1 MATTVV
7 ITGASAGI
15 GRAVALEFARTG
27 CNVALMARGIE
38 RLESAAQQA
47 QQFGVQALVVPVDVA
62 DADALDAAAAR
73 VEALLG
79 PIDVW
84 VNNAMATIFAAAH
97 ATRSDE
103 FRRVTEVTYLGQVHG
118 TLAALR
124 RMRRRDRGTIVQV
137 GSALSYRA
145 MPLQSAY
152 CAAKFAVRGFTDAL
166 RLELAR
172 ERSRIRLT
180 MVQLPAVNT
189 PQFDWARS
197 RMAEKARPIP
207 PIFQPEAIAPEVV
220 RAAREAP
227 REVWI
232 GHSTAKAILGAM
244 LIPEMGERFLPRQG
258 NDAAFTEARAATHV
272 DNLFSPPPG
281 DPGTRGRFDN
291 QACTKA
297 ASLEPASLRSGGLF
311 LILVSIAGAF
321 LTGAF
326 VLGQRVDEQQTRHR
340 RTGAGRHPGWGPAP
354 HHGAGAHNK
363 PKLEASSV
371 PSPGEPDGL
380 AQATA
385 FTPCPSI
392 SD

>member
-27 CNVALMARGIE
+27 CNVALMARGVE
-38 RLESAAQQA
+38 RLESAARQA
-47 QQFGVQALVVPVDVA
+47 RQFGVQALVVPVDVA

-73 VEALLG
+73 VETVLG
-79 PIDVW
+79 PIDIW

-124 RMRRRDRGTIVQV
+124 RMRRRNRGTIVQI
-137 GSALSYRA
+137 GSAVSYRA
-145 MPLQSAY
+145 IPLQSAY
-152 CAAKFAVRGFTDAL
+152 CAAKFAVRGFTDSL

-232 GHSTAKAILGAM
+232 GHSTAKAILGAT
-244 LIPEMGERFLPRQG
+244 LIPEMGERFPPPQG
-258 NDAAFTEARAATHV
+258 NDGAFTEAQAVTHA

-281 DPGTRGRFDN
+281 DPGARGRFDN
-291 QACTKA
+291 QACAKA
-297 ASLEPASLRSGGLF
+297 ATFDPAWLRSGGLF

-321 LTGAF
+321 IAGAF
-326 VLGQRVDEQQTRHR
+326 VVGQRSNEQHTRHR
-340 RTGAGRHPGWGPAP
+340 RAGVGRHPGWGPMP
-354 HHGAGAHNK
+354 RHGADRHNRYR
-363 PKLEASSV
+363 PEACAL
-371 PSPGEPDGL
+371 PS
-380 AQATA
+380 AASRTA
-385 FTPCPSI
+385 
-392 SD
+392 